1 MKQVFLF
8 ILVLFVAVSCR
19 NNDDNNNNTITYIN
33 TTPAIAAGDAH
44 SLILKSNGTL
54 WASGR
59 NASGQLCDSS
69 IVDSDTFKYITD
81 RVIAISTFLNSTFVL
96 KNDGTLWTAGRNNTG
111 QLGHNFSGSG
121 DLR

>member
-8 ILVLFVAVSCR
+8 ILVLFVAVSFR

-54 WASGR
+54 
-59 NASGQLCDSS
+59 
-69 IVDSDTFKYITD
+69 
-81 RVIAISTFLNSTFVL
+81 
-96 KNDGTLWTAGRNNTG
+96 
-111 QLGHNFSGSG
+111 
-121 DLR
+121 